1 MMIGRLGAPAS
12 APAQLQ
18 NALRALGTMSGD
30 STLMKVK
37 VDGIIGPQTV
47 KALNYAIK
55 LVGGFPPYFKTP
67 NMNVTNTKQYAGGI
81 ATTITQYIQARG
93 GSVPSVVVAAHHA
106 HASLPPIP
114 TGATT
119 STDAKKSWLPAEFPR
134 WGWWVI
140 GGVSALVLLNALS
153 LHRAESRAGTSSAPP
168 RRRRHA
174 EAAAEA

>member
-30 STLMKVK
+30 STLMKLK

-47 KALNYAIK
+47 KALNYAIQ

-93 GSVPSVVVAAHHA
+93 GSVPVASVEQHHQA
-106 HASLPPIP
+106 RASSALPPIP
-114 TGATT
+114 TGST
-119 STDAKKSWLPAEFPR
+119 SSGGGHFEFPM
-134 WGWWVI
+134 WGYWVI
-140 GGVSALVLLNALS
+140 GGLSGLVLLNALS
-153 LHRAESRAGTSSAPP
+153 LRRAESRAGTGPAP
-168 RRRRHA
+168 RRRQA
-174 EAAAEA
+174 AAAAEA